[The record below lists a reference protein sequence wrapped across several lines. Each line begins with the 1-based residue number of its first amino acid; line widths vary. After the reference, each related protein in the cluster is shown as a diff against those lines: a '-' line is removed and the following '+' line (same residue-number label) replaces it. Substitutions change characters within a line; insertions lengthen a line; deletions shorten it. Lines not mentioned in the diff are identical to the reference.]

1 MTSQCAKL
9 TLTFLYNFLARSIS
23 GFNYMCCGSLK
34 GLGLSHQKELVRG
47 LLCGTCYPIHISILR
62 CVLLDI
68 YTFPYTGCGS
78 VINNTLKSPG
88 YPAYSP
94 NDIDCNY
101 TVPIPHNLTMK
112 ISFTYFVLEDNSRCG

>member
-1 MTSQCAKL
+1 MAQ
-9 TLTFLYNFLARSIS
+9 FV
-23 GFNYMCCGSLK
+23 LK
-34 GLGLSHQKELVRG
+34 IELLSHIMETAPILEMARAYGLRPRLWLLFQLNG
-47 LLCGTCYPIHISILR
+47 LLCGACYPMHISILR
-62 CVLLDI
+62 CVFLDI

-112 ISFTYFVLEDNSRCG
+112 ISFTYFVLEDNPRCG